1 MYTLYG
7 SPGSAST
14 AAHCMLEE
22 VGAPYEFVQVD
33 ISGDTRDPAYLKL
46 NPHGRVPTL
55 LVDGKPMFECAAIC
69 AFLAD
74 RHPQAGLAP
83 AADAPERAAYM
94 QWMVYLTN
102 TIQELM
108 LQMFYPE
115 RCTTHADEAPHI
127 AAKTRE
133 RFDAAFDV
141 VEKALKAG
149 GPYLLGTKAS
159 AADVYLSMLAGW
171 HPDPDAL
178 AKRCPGIA
186 AMRKKI
192 AERPGMARALA
203 VNS

>member
-1 MYTLYG
+1 MYKLYG

-22 VGAPYEFVQVD
+22 VGAPYEFVAVD

-55 LVDGKPMFECAAIC
+55 VVDGRPMFECAAIC

-74 RHPQAGLAP
+74 RHPAAGLAP
-83 AADAPERAAYM
+83 AVDAPERASYM
-94 QWMVYLTN
+94 QWVVYLTN
-102 TIQELM
+102 TVQELM

-115 RCTTHADEAPHI
+115 RCTTHPDEAPHI
-127 AAKTRE
+127 AQKARE

-141 VEKALKAG
+141 VERALKSG
-149 GPYLLGTKAS
+149 GPFLLGGNAS
-159 AADVYLSMLAGW
+159 TPDIYLSMLAGW
-171 HPDPDAL
+171 HPDQDAF
-178 AKRCPGIA
+178 AKRCPAID
-186 AMRKKI
+186 AMRRQL
-192 AERPGMARALA
+192 AQRPGMARALA

>member
-1 MYTLYG
+1 
-7 SPGSAST
+7 
-14 AAHCMLEE
+14 MLEE